1 MYGTLLSNPVGAGFG
16 VGAMAAENLFLP
28 ADHCWG
34 KNSLQGQ
41 CQNFPAK
48 LEIFCPIPPLLMQNS
63 SDLAHFEMK
72 NHVFCIFF
80 SNKNIIYKII
90 SQNEKE
96 NNRVEMSKEVFILK
110 NNGSFLETMK
120 PPILNKN

>member
-1 MYGTLLSNPVGAGFG
+1 
-16 VGAMAAENLFLP
+16 MAAENLFLP
-28 ADHCWG
+28 ADRCWG

-80 SNKNIIYKII
+80 FKQKNIIL
-90 SQNEKE
+90 
-96 NNRVEMSKEVFILK
+96 FFALGLLK
-110 NNGSFLETMK
+110 GSCTTNK
-120 PPILNKN
+120 KTPNLNFSTFPDLNMNMNF